1 MTSPKW
7 RYNWY
12 S

>member
-7 RYNWY
+7 RHN
-12 S
+12 